1 MYNGEPAIFVD
12 KDMLQGDSENISVLS
27 TQAPYLISDLQQ
39 HRYEL
44 ERELLTFLGINTT
57 IEKKERLLVDETNA
71 NNGYIEMSL
80 DLGLKARELAC
91 KQINEKF
98 GLNVKVFATM
108 HEITPHMEKEGETDG
123 ELYHDTSRNEE

>member
-91 KQINEKF
+91 QQINDKF

-108 HEITPHMEKEGETDG
+108 HEITPHMEREGELDG
-123 ELYHDTSRNEE
+123 EL

>member
-98 GLNVKVFATM
+98 GLNVKVSATM
-108 HEITPHMEKEGETDG
+108 HELTPHMEMEGELDG
-123 ELYHDTSRNEE
+123 EL